1 MRGFNDKL
9 FGDKLVAGQLPIN
22 LGLIGSQT
30 VLLLDLYPNAAA
42 AYSLRKLRAAYTG
55 NAIRVRRTDL
65 TESNIGFTAAGNL
78 DTTALLAFTGT
89 GALDDG
95 FITTWYDQSGNARN
109 FTQSTAINQP
119 KIVNAGS
126 VLTSNGEP
134 IIDFN
139 GTNSYMNGAWS
150 SFFTSTTDNF
160 SIFNV
165 LKYDV
170 SNVTQI
176 PFGVTN
182 GVGSAV
188 GSIDTVLHSYG
199 SISTD
204 FYRVNGSITSYSTS
218 IATEFGTTN
227 DNLIVFQKNGA
238 VTNVY
243 NNNTFKATE
252 TFSSTLLGNV
262 PTDTSF
268 FLRIGTNRG
277 YLNNWFNG
285 NMKEMIIYPSS
296 QSSNLSGINSN
307 INTYYAIY

>member
-1 MRGFNDKL
+1 MILSTHGI
-9 FGDKLVAGQLPIN
+9 V
-22 LGLIGSQT
+22 GSQIT
-30 VLLLDLYPNAAA
+30 QFVGLLDLYPSAAA
-42 AYSLRKLRAAYTG
+42 AYSLRRLRGGFTG
-55 NAIRVRRTDL
+55 SAIRVRRASDN
-65 TESNIGFTAAGNL
+65 TEQDIGFSNNQL
-78 DTTALLAFTGT
+78 DTSSLTSFCSGT
-89 GALDDG
+89 NG
-95 FITTWYDQSGNARN
+95 FVKTWYDQSGNARN
-109 FTQSTAINQP
+109 FTQTTAANQP
-119 KIVNAGS
+119 QIVSSGS

-150 SFFTSTTDNF
+150 SFFTSTTNDF

-170 SNVTQI
+170 NNVTQI

-182 GVGSAV
+182 GDATAIGSL
-188 GSIDTVLHSYG
+188 DTVLHSYS

-204 FYRVNGSITSYSTS
+204 FYRVNGSITNYSTN

-227 DNLIVFQKNGA
+227 DNLVVFQKNGA

-243 NNNTFKATE
+243 NNNALKASQTFT
-252 TFSSTLLGNV
+252 STLLGGV
-262 PTDTSF
+262 PINTNY

-285 NMKEMIIYPSS
+285 NMKEMIIYPLN

-307 INTYYAIY
+307 INTYYGIY